1 LNDGGAAIAAVT
13 IELVNGSAREARHRD
28 RLLALFDAYDLA
40 KWQFTDR
47 VQIEEGSVCHS
58 HPVLTL
64 NTPLWTDEAH
74 QLASYIHEQIH
85 LFTFLPENAE
95 PDRCAEAEWR
105 RRYPDIPSDPP
116 EGCGSEFS
124 NYLHLTVCYFE
135 HRALIE
141 LLGLAEAERVRA
153 AKIERGVYRYVN
165 RTVLRDYVEMSAVM
179 EACGY
184 LL

>member
-1 LNDGGAAIAAVT
+1 VTAITVDLVT
-13 IELVNGSAREARHRD
+13 GSAREARHHD
-28 RLLALFDAYDLA
+28 RLLALFAAHDLS

-64 NTPLWTDEAH
+64 NTPLWPDNTH
-74 QLASYIHEQIH
+74 QLAAYLHEQIH
-85 LFTFLPENAE
+85 WFTFLPENAE

-105 RRYPDIPSDPP
+105 RRYPNLPIDPP
-116 EGCGSEFS
+116 EGCGGEFS

-135 HRALIE
+135 HRTLVE
-141 LLGLAEAERVRA
+141 LLGPAEARRVRE
-153 AKIERGVYRYVN
+153 AKIERGVYRFVN
-165 RTVLRDYVEMSAVM
+165 RTVLQAYAAMSSVT

-184 LL
+184 IL